1 MAMMNMG
8 AGPRERKR
16 ERERWRG
23 EWWRGGEVR
32 GGEVERREARGREY
46 KERAFGGES
55 LCNKLPSFHMPP
67 RDTTKDE
74 KAMSPTSNTVELEI
88 TIPEGSNPGDIL
100 SVEVNGEMLEAPW
113 ASLSTE
119 KNVSKSF
126 KNRLLVSFA
135 LITRDCLSLLLGTAT
150 STIFIHFPP
159 RSRLKV
165 QGPCKDHVTI

>member
-16 ERERWRG
+16 EREVKRW
-23 EWWRGGEVR
+23 
-32 GGEVERREARGREY
+32 Y

-74 KAMSPTSNTVELEI
+74 KAVSPTSNTVELEI

-100 SVEVNGEMLEAPW
+100 SVEVNGEMLEAPC
-113 ASLSTE
+113 ASP
-119 KNVSKSF
+119 
-126 KNRLLVSFA
+126 
-135 LITRDCLSLLLGTAT
+135 TRKRMCRN
-150 STIFIHFPP
+150 H
-159 RSRLKV
+159 LKI
-165 QGPCKDHVTI
+165 GFLFHSH

>member
-1 MAMMNMG
+1 MV
-8 AGPRERKR
+8 
-16 ERERWRG
+16 ERWRG
-23 EWWRGGEVR
+23 ERWRGERWRGG
-32 GGEVERREARGREY
+32 EARGREY

-113 ASLSTE
+113 ASPSTE

-135 LITRDCLSLLLGTAT
+135 LITRDCLSLLLSRDSYFHHFHTFST
-150 STIFIHFPP
+150 S
-159 RSRLKV
+159 
-165 QGPCKDHVTI
+165 

>member
-1 MAMMNMG
+1 MMNMG

-16 ERERWRG
+16 EREVKRW
-23 EWWRGGEVR
+23 
-32 GGEVERREARGREY
+32 Y

-113 ASLSTE
+113 ASPSTE

-135 LITRDCLSLLLGTAT
+135 LITRDCLSLLLSRESYFHHFHTFST
-150 STIFIHFPP
+150 S
-159 RSRLKV
+159 
-165 QGPCKDHVTI
+165 

>member
-1 MAMMNMG
+1 M
-8 AGPRERKR
+8 
-16 ERERWRG
+16 ERW
-23 EWWRGGEVR
+23 
-32 GGEVERREARGREY
+32 Y

-113 ASLSTE
+113 ASTRKRMCRNHLKIGLLFHSHY
-119 KNVSKSF
+119 K
-126 KNRLLVSFA
+126 RLLVVASF
-135 LITRDCLSLLLGTAT
+135 SGELLPPF
-150 STIFIHFPP
+150 SYIFH
-159 RSRLKV
+159 LV
-165 QGPCKDHVTI
+165 AD

>member
-16 ERERWRG
+16 ERERG
-23 EWWRGGEVR
+23 E
-32 GGEVERREARGREY
+32 EVERWY

-74 KAMSPTSNTVELEI
+74 KAVSPTSNTVELEI

-113 ASLSTE
+113 ASP
-119 KNVSKSF
+119 
-126 KNRLLVSFA
+126 
-135 LITRDCLSLLLGTAT
+135 TRKRMCRN
-150 STIFIHFPP
+150 H
-159 RSRLKV
+159 LKI
-165 QGPCKDHVTI
+165 GFLFHSH